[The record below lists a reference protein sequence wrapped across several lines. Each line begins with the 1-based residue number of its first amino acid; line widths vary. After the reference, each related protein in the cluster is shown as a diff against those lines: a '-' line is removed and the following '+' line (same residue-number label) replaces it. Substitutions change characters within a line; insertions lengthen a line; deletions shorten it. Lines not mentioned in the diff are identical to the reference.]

1 MQIPQPA
8 PAQPV
13 SFSRRNIPS
22 ILWYAPKDKQSY
34 VKTLSAGVWWLRSP
48 NANNTNN
55 AGAVNNN
62 GNVNNNN
69 VNNDW
74 AARPASPYRP
84 KYAAG
89 ASYLCRL
96 FSVCLHKAK
105 EPYSLSRRGT

>member
-1 MQIPQPA
+1 M
-8 PAQPV
+8 
-13 SFSRRNIPS
+13 
-22 ILWYAPKDKQSY
+22 
-34 VKTLSAGVWWLRSP
+34 SAGVWWLRSP

-105 EPYSLSRRGT
+105 EPYSLSRRGVMEKQSAEKHMPPEQPDANGASGRASPAGRFRFL